1 MDKTSTQAEETTAPG
16 EETAPAKETTAPAD
30 GTSAPA
36 EETTAPADGTP
47 APAEET
53 TAPADGT
60 PAPAEEAASHEVVN
74 AEAAHDALTAVD
86 PRLLVREQ
94 GLLGYWAEFKR
105 KVHAGDLGSIP
116 VVIGLA
122 VIAVVFQLLN
132 SNFLSAKNL
141 TDIAVTMVGTG
152 MMAVGIIF
160 VLLLGEIDL
169 SVGSVSGV
177 SGAIVAVL
185 SVTHGMNE
193 WLALLVALVSG
204 AAIGAL
210 HGFFF
215 ARIGAPAFAV
225 TLAGLLFWLGF
236 MLQLLGDNG
245 TINLDGDGVVGQLT
259 TYFFT
264 DIAAAYGLAALA
276 VAAYFLG
283 AFTDNRRRAA
293 AGIPS
298 RPVADIVLR
307 SVLLAVV
314 AFAAAY
320 MLNQDRGLP
329 LALVIFL
336 VVLVTT
342 DFVLRRTAYGRKIFA
357 LGGSV
362 EASRRAGIN
371 VTAVRVSV
379 FALAG
384 FFAAAGG
391 LFWASKIAAA
401 NQSAGTGDLLMNV
414 IAAAVIGGTSL
425 FGGRGRTW
433 NALLG
438 ALVIVSIQYG
448 LALEGIRT
456 PVVYMITGGVLLATV
471 VIDSV
476 TRKTQRT
483 AGRA

>member
-1 MDKTSTQAEETTAPG
+1 MSTHKTSGQG
-16 EETAPAKETTAPAD
+16 V
-30 GTSAPA
+30 G
-36 EETTAPADGTP
+36 G
-47 APAEET
+47 
-53 TAPADGT
+53 
-60 PAPAEEAASHEVVN
+60 HQVVN
-74 AEAAHDALTAVD
+74 PDAAHDAVTAVD

-94 GLLGYWAEFKR
+94 GIAGYLSEFKR
-105 KVHAGDLGSIP
+105 KLHAGDLGSIP
-116 VVIGLA
+116 VVIGLII
-122 VIAVVFQLLN
+122 IAVVFQSLN
-132 SNFLSAKNL
+132 SEFLSAKNIS
-141 TDIAVTMVGTG
+141 DIAVTMVGTG
-152 MMAVGIIF
+152 TMAVGIIF

-177 SGAIVAVL
+177 SGAIVAVMA
-185 SVTHGMNE
+185 VTHGMNE
-193 WLALLVALVSG
+193 WLAVFVALASG

-215 ARIGAPAFAV
+215 AKIGAPAFAV

-236 MLQLLGDNG
+236 MLQLLGDQG
-245 TINLDGDGVVGQLT
+245 TVNLDSEGAVGQLT
-259 TYFFT
+259 TYFFS
-264 DIAAAYGLAALA
+264 DIAAGYGLATAA
-276 VAAYFLG
+276 VVVFFVTSFVG
-283 AFTDNRRRAA
+283 NRRREAV
-293 AGIPS
+293 GVPS
-298 RPVADIVLR
+298 RPLSDVVLR
-307 SVLLAVV
+307 TVLLAVI
-314 AFAAAY
+314 AFGAAF
-320 MLNQDRGLP
+320 MFNQYKGLP
-329 LALVIFL
+329 LAFVLFLAILVI
-336 VVLVTT
+336 T

-362 EASRRAGIN
+362 EAARRAGIN
-371 VTAVRVSV
+371 VAAVRISV
-379 FALAG
+379 FALSG
-384 FFAAAGG
+384 FFAAVGG

-438 ALVIVSIQYG
+438 ALVIVAIQYG

-476 TRKTQRT
+476 TRKTQKT

>member
-1 MDKTSTQAEETTAPG
+1 MNIEKTSTTPVEAP
-16 EETAPAKETTAPAD
+16 
-30 GTSAPA
+30 
-36 EETTAPADGTP
+36 
-47 APAEET
+47 
-53 TAPADGT
+53 
-60 PAPAEEAASHEVVN
+60 VVN
-74 AEAAHDALTAVD
+74 PDAAHDAVTAVD

-94 GLLGYWAEFKR
+94 GLKGYVSEFRR
-105 KVHAGDLGSIP
+105 KMHAGDLGSIP
-116 VVIGLA
+116 VVLGL
-122 VIAVVFQLLN
+122 VIIAIIFQSLN
-132 SNFLSAKNL
+132 SAFLSAENL
-141 TDIAVTMVGTG
+141 NNIAVTMVGTG

-177 SGAIVAVL
+177 AGAIVAVM
-185 SVTHGMNE
+185 SVSHGMNE
-193 WLALLVALVSG
+193 WVAVLVALAGG

-236 MLQLLGDNG
+236 MLQLLGDAG
-245 TINLDGDGVVGQLT
+245 TINLDSDGVVGKLT
-259 TYFFT
+259 TYYFS
-264 DIAAAYGLAALA
+264 DVAAAYGLAAVA
-276 VAAYFLG
+276 VAVFFVTSYF
-283 AFTDNRRRAA
+283 DNRRREA
-293 AGIPS
+293 AGVPS
-298 RPVADIVLR
+298 RPLSDVVLR
-307 SVLLAVV
+307 TGLLAVV
-314 AFAAAY
+314 AFAAAI
-320 MLNQDRGLP
+320 MFNQYKGLP
-329 LALVIFL
+329 LALVLFL
-336 VVLVTT
+336 AVLVIT

-371 VTAVRVSV
+371 VTAVRISV

-384 FFAAAGG
+384 FFAAVGG

-438 ALVIVSIQYG
+438 VMVIVSIQYG
-448 LALEGIRT
+448 LALEGIAT

-471 VIDSV
+471 VIDSI
-476 TRKTQRT
+476 TRKTQKT